1 MRGQRKAINY
11 VLTAGLSKGYY
22 VHVLLGGI
30 AFLGI
35 LAAYASKI
43 LNEVNLIV
51 ATIPDADLAALLQE
65 RLLTVTTLFFVC
77 FLAFLLCTV
86 FYIIVLS
93 HRVGGPIVAIVH
105 YINELKKGNYD
116 AQRQLRKND
125 ELLPI
130 MLELQDLAKILKG
143 SQNKAKDRE

>member
-1 MRGQRKAINY
+1 MRGRRKAINY

-43 LNEVNLIV
+43 LSEVNLIV
-51 ATIPDADLAALLQE
+51 ATIPDADLATLLQE
-65 RLLTVTTLFFVC
+65 RLMTVSVLFFVC

-86 FYIIVLS
+86 LYIIMLS

-130 MLELQDLAKILKG
+130 MLELQDFARILK
-143 SQNKAKDRE
+143 SSRPQSKDSE